1 MKKVISIIV
10 SAILIISSIGLNWPV
25 LAVSNVST
33 EEYVEELSELYQDE
47 TETNKTVEESA
58 NSRLI
63 VKSSRNL
70 ATYGDA
76 KLVKGTDNIYI
87 FQYKDNTSACNA
99 LDYYESLS
107 YVKWAEIDMTAES
120 QSMSYGTDMLGTDE
134 AKEYILSNN
143 LPTSEVN
150 IALIDGG
157 INFKKKSFIDSGRV
171 IDSGINLSGSGTENS
186 AQQDPGKHHGSNI
199 TSILL
204 DNTTDNVNIIG
215 YKVSNSYGKAPISA
229 IATAID
235 IAIEDEVDAIN
246 LSLGAYG
253 TSELLEES
261 ITNAINKGIVVVVAA
276 GNESD
281 DVANHIPASY
291 KDVFTVGAID
301 NRGNYAYFS
310 NFGEEIDFV
319 APGYNVEVWGD
330 KTTECDYGSGT
341 SFAAPYVTAI
351 SAMTLSLNPQLTINE
366 VKQKIT
372 DSCISYEDIIYDGL
386 YLDDIEIP
394 EGNLFY
400 GINGIAES
408 EKLYYGNGMPQL
420 QHIVGCKSVC
430 NSPKFSVESGIYHN
444 AFELSIVGDNG
455 CEIYYT
461 LDGTYP
467 SKNRGIKYS
476 EPIAI
481 DSTSSLRAIAYMNNC
496 VKSIP
501 SESEYKIEYYANE
514 EDFSIDERGYITGYN
529 GIGKNGNY
537 IEIVVPNTI
546 NGVSVIGVA
555 EKAFYDDMYSED
567 IEELGEEDLHLRSIT
582 LPETVIEIENEAF
595 FNVYSLKF
603 FTAPG
608 LKKVGKFSLNAPIVY
623 LDAPNI
629 EEIGPNGLSTNLSD
643 LNLPNLLVA
652 DNSAFAGCKFLTSVN
667 FSLLENI
674 PVYCFSKCPRLKY
687 VSLPSAITID
697 DAAFMECFLLSEL
710 YLPKVEY
717 LISTSGNKHGPYDT
731 LYIQLF
737 GMCSSIQ
744 SISMPHLK
752 EMDSPF
758 CFYSCERLKTVDF
771 PNLTNIDESAFYE
784 CYSLENI
791 NIPKV
796 EKIGKQAFNY
806 TTSLKNIDLISTT
819 QIEKEAFL
827 NSGLEKLN
835 APNLQSIGNYVFAGY
850 TDVFTTEYFANDNLK
865 SFYAPNLTNVGNYT
879 FAYTSGLTELDLPN
893 VTTIGENAFYE
904 STVNYLNVPSL
915 QVAHSLPVTQNS
927 TIITSEIFKEC
938 TEDTLGRNYTVYGIE
953 RSYAQHWAELNDH
966 NFIAISQ
973 SKTLLSPMSSQIR
986 FNTNTDGSYANIF
999 DVRTRAMITDEDF
1012 NEYIADTNEEA
1023 ELVISKVGFVYA
1035 RGSVDFSVDDAEKVA
1050 QGGLVEG
1057 YVDAPVSYIQD
1068 ADGYYIFTCLVT
1080 NIPTKDMSE
1089 NLTAFAYICVNDTW
1103 HFFDTEVTADFNL
1116 LHSTYYPQAAE
1127 KYGWTV

>member
-1 MKKVISIIV
+1 MKKFISIII
-10 SAILIISSIGLNWPV
+10 SAILIVSSLGLNWSV
-25 LAVSNVST
+25 LAASNVST
-33 EEYVEELSELYQDE
+33 KEYVDELSELYQDE

-63 VKSSRNL
+63 VKASRNL

-76 KLVKGTDNIYI
+76 KLFKGTDNIYI

-99 LDYYESLS
+99 LEYYQSLS
-107 YVKWAEIDMTAES
+107 YVEWAEIDGTAES
-120 QSMSYGTDMLGTDE
+120 QSLSYGTDMLGTDE

-143 LPTSEVN
+143 IPTSEVN
-150 IALIDGG
+150 IALIDTG
-157 INFKKKSFIDSGRV
+157 INFKKKTFMETGRV

-186 AQQDPGKHHGSNI
+186 AQQDPNKYHGSDI

-215 YKVSNSYGKAPISA
+215 YKVLNSYGQAPFSA
-229 IATAID
+229 VATAVN
-235 IAIEDEVDAIN
+235 IAVEDEVDVIN
-246 LSLGAYG
+246 LSLGGYG
-253 TSELLEES
+253 ESKLLEES
-261 ITNAINKGIVVVVAA
+261 IVNAIDKGVIVVVAA

-281 DVANHIPASY
+281 DVANHVPASY
-291 KDVFTVGAID
+291 SDVFTVGAID
-301 NRGNYAYFS
+301 NRGNYAVFS
-310 NFGEEIDFV
+310 NFGEEVDFV
-319 APGYNVEVWGD
+319 APGYNVEVWGN
-330 KTTECDYGSGT
+330 KTTECDYASGT
-341 SFAAPYVTAI
+341 SFSAPYVTAI
-351 SAMTLSLNPQLTINE
+351 AAMTLSLNSQLTINE

-420 QHIVGCKSVC
+420 QQIVGCKSVC
-430 NSPKFSVESGIYHN
+430 NSPKFSIKPGIYHN
-444 AFELSIVGDNG
+444 AFELSIIADDG

-476 EPIAI
+476 ETIEI
-481 DSTSSLRAIAYMNNC
+481 DATSSLRAIAYMDNC
-496 VKSIP
+496 VKSVP

-514 EDFSIDERGYITGYN
+514 DDFMIDERGYITGYN

-546 NGVSVIGVA
+546 NGIPVIGVA
-555 EKAFYDDMYSED
+555 EEAFLDAMYSED
-567 IEELGEEDLHLRSIT
+567 IKESGEEELHLRSIT
-582 LPETVIEIENEAF
+582 LPETVVEIEDEAF

-608 LKKVGKFSLNAPIVY
+608 LKKVGKFSLEAPIVY

-629 EEIGPNGLSTNLSD
+629 EEIGFKGLSTNLSD
-643 LNLPNLLVA
+643 LNLPNLTVVN
-652 DNSAFAGCKFLTSVN
+652 NSAFADSKFLTSVN
-667 FSLLENI
+667 FSSLENI

-744 SISMPHLK
+744 SISMPQLK

-758 CFYSCERLKTVDF
+758 CFYSCERLKNVDF

-806 TTSLKNIDLISTT
+806 TTSLKSIDLISTT
-819 QIEKEAFL
+819 RIETQAFL

-835 APNLQSIGNYVFAGY
+835 APNLQSIGSYVFAGY
-850 TDVFTTEYFANDNLK
+850 SDIFTNSYFANSNLK
-865 SFYAPNLTNVGNYT
+865 SLSVPNLAIIEDYA
-879 FAYTSGLTELDLPN
+879 FAYTSGLTKVNFPS
-893 VTTIGENAFYE
+893 VTTIGKNAFYE
-904 STVNYLNVPSL
+904 STVNYIEVPSL
-915 QVAHSLPVTQNS
+915 QVAHSLPATQNC
-927 TIITSEIFKEC
+927 TIITSESFEDC
-938 TEDTLGRNYTVYGIE
+938 TEDTLGRNYVVYGVKDSNAH
-953 RSYAQHWAELNDH
+953 RWAEENGH
-966 NFIAISQ
+966 TFIAISEEE
-973 SKTLLSPMSSQIR
+973 TILSPMSSQIR
-986 FNTNTDGSYANIF
+986 FRRNNDGSYANMF
-999 DVRTRAMITDEDF
+999 DVRTRAKICDEDF
-1012 NEYIADTNEEA
+1012 KIYCRYE
-1023 ELVISKVGFVYA
+1023 
-1035 RGSVDFSVDDAEKVA
+1035 
-1050 QGGLVEG
+1050 
-1057 YVDAPVSYIQD
+1057 
-1068 ADGYYIFTCLVT
+1068 
-1080 NIPTKDMSE
+1080 
-1089 NLTAFAYICVNDTW
+1089 
-1103 HFFDTEVTADFNL
+1103 
-1116 LHSTYYPQAAE
+1116 
-1127 KYGWTV
+1127 